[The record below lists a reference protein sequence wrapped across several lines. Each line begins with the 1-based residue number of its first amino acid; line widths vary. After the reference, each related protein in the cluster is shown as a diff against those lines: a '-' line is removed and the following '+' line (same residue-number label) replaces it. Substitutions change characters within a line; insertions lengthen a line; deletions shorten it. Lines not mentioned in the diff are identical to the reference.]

1 MRNKRF
7 SLDNGPSDTNDQC
20 GEAIQQFL
28 GIGTHLGQEKGS
40 EEGTINP
47 ASSASQT
54 IKPDISLDSLKSP
67 TLTAELMIEISS
79 IVEKVTL
86 FTI

>member
-47 ASSASQT
+47 ASSAS
-54 IKPDISLDSLKSP
+54 
-67 TLTAELMIEISS
+67 
-79 IVEKVTL
+79 
-86 FTI
+86 

>member
-1 MRNKRF
+1 MWKHLEALLGTRRVMRNKRF

-47 ASSASQT
+47 ASSAS
-54 IKPDISLDSLKSP
+54 
-67 TLTAELMIEISS
+67 
-79 IVEKVTL
+79 
-86 FTI
+86 